1 MGDDAGERAR
11 QAAPDRDDRP
21 ASEIILAAAAG
32 GVLVT
37 DEYGV
42 VRYGNRAA
50 EELLGQPA
58 GSLAG
63 RRLGPE
69 PVVPGQDGE
78 LELSLP
84 GGSARVLDVRVST
97 AVLNGEAL
105 RIACLCDIT
114 HRRQSERSLRAALER
129 QSADLAV
136 AGHELRGP
144 LAAIGVLAHV
154 LADDQIA
161 LDQADRA
168 AVAARVADHAGRLQL
183 LVSRLLTSVQ
193 IDAEQTR
200 TAPGPVRLNPV
211 IAEQLMAAG
220 HAGAEGVTVTC
231 PDDLTVLADRDD
243 VAMML
248 GNFLDNA
255 LTYARP
261 PVAILADAGDG
272 VARIEVSDAGPG
284 VPDSFVPR
292 LFERFAREP
301 GARLRGEG
309 IGLGLWIVRT
319 LARANDGDAW
329 YERGAGGGSRFCL
342 RLPLA

>member
-1 MGDDAGERAR
+1 M
-11 QAAPDRDDRP
+11 
-21 ASEIILAAAAG
+21 
-32 GVLVT
+32 
-37 DEYGV
+37 
-42 VRYGNRAA
+42 
-50 EELLGQPA
+50 
-58 GSLAG
+58 
-63 RRLGPE
+63 
-69 PVVPGQDGE
+69 PGQAGE
-78 LELSLP
+78 LELVLP
-84 GGSARVLDVRVST
+84 GGAERVLDVRVST
-97 AVLNGEAL
+97 AVLDGEAL
-105 RIACLCDIT
+105 RVTCLCDIT
-114 HRRQSERSLRAALER
+114 HRRQSERSLRAGLER

-154 LADDQIA
+154 LADDQIT

-193 IDAEQTR
+193 LDADPTR
-200 TAPGPVRLNPV
+200 RARGPVRLTPA

-220 HAGAEGVTVTC
+220 RAGAEGVTVTC

-248 GNFLDNA
+248 GNYLDNA
-255 LTYARP
+255 LTYAIP
-261 PVAILADAGDG
+261 PVAVLAGSVDG
-272 VARIEVSDAGPG
+272 VARIEVTDGGPG
-284 VPDSFVPR
+284 VPDSFAPR
-292 LFERFAREP
+292 LFERFARAP

-329 YERGAGGGSRFCL
+329 YERSPGGGSRFVL
-342 RLPLA
+342 RLPLAVPPPS